1 MNNKIELR
9 YTLIISILAI
19 LLSIFSFNIPLLGL
33 LIPCLYAVLSTTNS
47 KSILIVLAINFLVV
61 FNVDSKELVKFF
73 MLNILPGITVG
84 IFVKRQTYDKNT
96 DNNGYLEVSKEALV
110 FQSPSDE
117 TTLLYQFNK
126 RKMESFIY
134 DMESWYYL

>member
-1 MNNKIELR
+1 MKERTFKDEHGRKIIVRTNRSNIQIHTEEKQ
-9 YTLIISILAI
+9 ILDYRFYLDSVEI
-19 LLSIFSFNIPLLGL
+19 LHYLKEQATKVWKSFRPKE
-33 LIPCLYAVLSTTNS
+33 A
-47 KSILIVLAINFLVV
+47 
-61 FNVDSKELVKFF
+61 DSFGADYWEF
-73 MLNILPGITVG
+73 
-84 IFVKRQTYDKNT
+84 YDKNT

-134 DMESWYYL
+134 DMESWSYL

>member
-1 MNNKIELR
+1 MKERTFKDEHGRKIIVRTNRSNIQIHTEEKQ
-9 YTLIISILAI
+9 ILDYRFYLDSVEI
-19 LLSIFSFNIPLLGL
+19 LHYLKEQATKVWKSFRPKE
-33 LIPCLYAVLSTTNS
+33 A
-47 KSILIVLAINFLVV
+47 
-61 FNVDSKELVKFF
+61 DSFGADYWGF
-73 MLNILPGITVG
+73 
-84 IFVKRQTYDKNT
+84 YDKNT

-134 DMESWYYL
+134 DMESLSHL

>member
-1 MNNKIELR
+1 MNERTFKDEHGGKIIVRTNRSNIQIHTEEKQ
-9 YTLIISILAI
+9 ILDYRFYLDSVEI
-19 LLSIFSFNIPLLGL
+19 LHYLKEQATKVWKSFRPKE
-33 LIPCLYAVLSTTNS
+33 A
-47 KSILIVLAINFLVV
+47 
-61 FNVDSKELVKFF
+61 DSFGADYWEF
-73 MLNILPGITVG
+73 
-84 IFVKRQTYDKNT
+84 YDKNT

-134 DMESWYYL
+134 DMESSSHL

>member
-1 MNNKIELR
+1 MKERTFKDEHGRKIIVRTNRSNIQIHTEEKQ
-9 YTLIISILAI
+9 ILDYLFYLDSVEI
-19 LLSIFSFNIPLLGL
+19 LHYLKEQATKVWKSFRPKE
-33 LIPCLYAVLSTTNS
+33 ANS
-47 KSILIVLAINFLVV
+47 FGADYWEF
-61 FNVDSKELVKFF
+61 
-73 MLNILPGITVG
+73 
-84 IFVKRQTYDKNT
+84 YDKNT

-134 DMESWYYL
+134 DMES

>member
-1 MNNKIELR
+1 MNERTFKDEHGGKIIVRTNRSNIQIHTEEKQ
-9 YTLIISILAI
+9 ILDYRFYLDSVEI
-19 LLSIFSFNIPLLGL
+19 LHYLKEQATKVWKSFRPKE
-33 LIPCLYAVLSTTNS
+33 A
-47 KSILIVLAINFLVV
+47 
-61 FNVDSKELVKFF
+61 DSFGADYWEF
-73 MLNILPGITVG
+73 
-84 IFVKRQTYDKNT
+84 YDKNT

-134 DMESWYYL
+134 DMESLSHL

>member
-1 MNNKIELR
+1 MKERTFKDEHGRKIIVRTNRSNIQIHTEEKQ
-9 YTLIISILAI
+9 ILDYIFYLDSVEI
-19 LLSIFSFNIPLLGL
+19 LHYLKEQATKVWKSFRPKE
-33 LIPCLYAVLSTTNS
+33 ANS
-47 KSILIVLAINFLVV
+47 FGADYWEF
-61 FNVDSKELVKFF
+61 
-73 MLNILPGITVG
+73 
-84 IFVKRQTYDKNT
+84 YDKNT

-134 DMESWYYL
+134 DMESWSYL

>member
-1 MNNKIELR
+1 MNERTFKDEHGGKIIVRTNRSNIQIHTEEKQ
-9 YTLIISILAI
+9 ILDYRFYLDSVEI
-19 LLSIFSFNIPLLGL
+19 LHYLKEQATKVWKSFRPKE
-33 LIPCLYAVLSTTNS
+33 A
-47 KSILIVLAINFLVV
+47 
-61 FNVDSKELVKFF
+61 DSFGADYWEF
-73 MLNILPGITVG
+73 
-84 IFVKRQTYDKNT
+84 YDKNT

-134 DMESWYYL
+134 DMERLSHL